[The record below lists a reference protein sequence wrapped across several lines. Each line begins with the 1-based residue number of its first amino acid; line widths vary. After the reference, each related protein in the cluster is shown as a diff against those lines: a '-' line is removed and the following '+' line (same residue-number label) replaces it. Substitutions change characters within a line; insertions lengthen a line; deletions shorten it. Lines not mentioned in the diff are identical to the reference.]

1 MFLTTYGLGTWLD
14 WRQEKKEEKPKKLY
28 IWMAIIFYSP
38 GGSGSHF
45 KMPENSLHFD
55 EGTCY
60 FLVVKETI
68 PGHKVQKTAFTEGN
82 N

>member
-1 MFLTTYGLGTWLD
+1 
-14 WRQEKKEEKPKKLY
+14 
-28 IWMAIIFYSP
+28 MAIIFYSP
-38 GGSGSHF
+38 AGSASYF

-60 FLVVKETI
+60 FLVLNKTI

>member
-1 MFLTTYGLGTWLD
+1 MV
-14 WRQEKKEEKPKKLY
+14 
-28 IWMAIIFYSP
+28 IIFYSP
-38 GGSGSHF
+38 AGSGSYF

-60 FLVVKETI
+60 FLVGNKTI

>member
-1 MFLTTYGLGTWLD
+1 MT
-14 WRQEKKEEKPKKLY
+14 
-28 IWMAIIFYSP
+28 IIFYSP
-38 GGSGSHF
+38 AASGGYC
-45 KMPENSLHFD
+45 KMPENSLPFD

-60 FLVVKETI
+60 FLVVNETI

>member
-14 WRQEKKEEKPKKLY
+14 RREGKPKKMY
-28 IWMAIIFYSP
+28 IWMVIIFYSP
-38 GGSGSHF
+38 AGSGSYF

-60 FLVVKETI
+60 FLVGNKTI